1 MRDSQV
7 CIEITFF
14 KIEENLKEIFSKCPN
29 KPSMTF
35 AVKIQKT
42 AALISSVKIIS
53 KTLQQ

>member
-53 KTLQQ
+53 ETLQQ